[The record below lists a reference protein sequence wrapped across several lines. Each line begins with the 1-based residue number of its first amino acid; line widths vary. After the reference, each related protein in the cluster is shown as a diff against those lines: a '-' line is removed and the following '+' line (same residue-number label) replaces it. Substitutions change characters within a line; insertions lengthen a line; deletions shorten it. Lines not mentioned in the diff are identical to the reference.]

1 MLKIVRQA
9 PEDNFNFNTIDYW
22 PHDIDK
28 TAKFVSIRYE
38 KVTFHIN
45 KFEFN
50 ANLVWYPLDI
60 CDAVKQ

>member
-50 ANLVWYPLDI
+50 ANLV
-60 CDAVKQ
+60 